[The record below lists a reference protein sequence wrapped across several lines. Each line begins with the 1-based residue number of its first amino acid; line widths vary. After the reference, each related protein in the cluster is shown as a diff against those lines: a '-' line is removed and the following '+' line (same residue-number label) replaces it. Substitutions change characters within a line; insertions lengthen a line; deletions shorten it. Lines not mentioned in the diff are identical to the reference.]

1 MKITKNINLTDFEFW
16 SGAKTFADKLTYN
29 ELNSIQ
35 DILED
40 ENTNFTETEINDLF
54 WFDDEYICE
63 LLNLDIDEIYN
74 R

>member
-1 MKITKNINLTDFEFW
+1 MKITKNINLRDFEFW
-16 SGAKTFADKLTYN
+16 GGAKTFADNLTYSEFN
-29 ELNSIQ
+29 LIQ
-35 DILED
+35 DILES

>member
-29 ELNSIQ
+29 ELNLIQ
-35 DILED
+35 DILEG
-40 ENTNFTETEINDLF
+40 ENTNFTDTEINDLF

>member
-1 MKITKNINLTDFEFW
+1 MKITVDINLTYFKFW
-16 SGAKTFADKLTYN
+16 GGAKNFADKLTYS
-29 ELNSIQ
+29 ELNLIQ
-35 DILED
+35 DILEG
-40 ENTNFTETEINDLF
+40 EKTNFTETEINDLF